1 MKNKILKLLLILVL
15 GLFVSCS
22 DNYNNSQIVVDQVG
36 SAEYFIDNKT
46 TKDLILIFKKSE
58 ELGSE
63 IDTKRVIS
71 SDISLLILED
81 SVIGL
86 NPVPEDSLE
95 EIKLY
100 EASNLADPLLTFSP
114 VDNEDWTITSQEL
127 GDSGLGLTSYEIIL
141 TDSILD

>member
-63 IDTKRVIS
+63 IDTTRVIS

-86 NPVPEDSLE
+86 NPLPEDSLE

-100 EASNLADPLLTFSP
+100 EASNLADPFLTFSP

>member
-15 GLFVSCS
+15 VLSVSCG
-22 DNYNNSQIVVDQVG
+22 DNDDGQIVVDYAG
-36 SAEYFIDNKT
+36 SADYFINNKT
-46 TKDLILIFKKSE
+46 TKDLVLIFEKSE

-63 IDTKRVIS
+63 IDTTRVIS

-81 SVIGL
+81 SVIGQ

-95 EIKLY
+95 EIKIY
-100 EASNLADPLLTFSP
+100 EASNLAVPLSTFSP
-114 VDNEDWTITSQEL
+114 VNNEDWTITSQEL
-127 GDSGLGLTSYEIIL
+127 GNYGFGLTSYEIII

>member
-1 MKNKILKLLLILVL
+1 
-15 GLFVSCS
+15 
-22 DNYNNSQIVVDQVG
+22 VG

-63 IDTKRVIS
+63 IDTTRVIS

-86 NPVPEDSLE
+86 NPLPEDSLE

-100 EASNLADPLLTFSP
+100 EASNLADPFLTFSP

>member
-1 MKNKILKLLLILVL
+1 MKNKILNLLIILVL
-15 GLFVSCS
+15 VLLVSCS
-22 DNYNNSQIVVDQVG
+22 DNDDNGQIVVDEVG
-36 SAEYFIDNKT
+36 SVEYFINNKT
-46 TKDLILIFKKSE
+46 TKDLVLIFEKSE

-63 IDTKRVIS
+63 IDTTRVIS

-81 SVIGL
+81 SVIGQ

-100 EASNLADPLLTFSP
+100 EASNLAVPLSTFSP
-114 VDNEDWTITSQEL
+114 VNNEDWTITSQEL
-127 GDSGLGLTSYEIIL
+127 GNYGFGLTSYEIII

>member
-1 MKNKILKLLLILVL
+1 MKNKILNLLIILVL
-15 GLFVSCS
+15 VLLVSCS
-22 DNYNNSQIVVDQVG
+22 DNDDNGQIVVDEVG
-36 SAEYFIDNKT
+36 SVEYFINNKT
-46 TKDLILIFKKSE
+46 TKDLVLIFEKSE

-63 IDTKRVIS
+63 IDTTRVIS

-81 SVIGL
+81 SVIGQ

-100 EASNLADPLLTFSP
+100 EASNLAVPLLTFSP
-114 VDNEDWTITSQEL
+114 VNNEDWTITSQEL
-127 GDSGLGLTSYEIIL
+127 GNYGFGLTSYEIII

>member
-1 MKNKILKLLLILVL
+1 MKNKILNLLIILVL
-15 GLFVSCS
+15 VLLVSCS
-22 DNYNNSQIVVDQVG
+22 DNDDNGQIVVDEVG
-36 SAEYFIDNKT
+36 SVEYFINNKT
-46 TKDLILIFKKSE
+46 TKDLVLIFEKSE

-63 IDTKRVIS
+63 IDTTRVIS

-81 SVIGL
+81 SVIGQ

-100 EASNLADPLLTFSP
+100 EASNLSDPLSTFSP
-114 VDNEDWTITSQEL
+114 VNNEDWTITSQEL
-127 GDSGLGLTSYEIIL
+127 GNYGFGLTSYEIII